1 MSELNTIFIRTFHIL
16 LTLGKKKTSE
26 NPKQWSQHS
35 LSHQIHEKRSWVHIS
50 ENAQPRGMGRNSG
63 KKSCLELEVQLV
75 FFKNNLSLYQQMRV

>member
-16 LTLGKKKTSE
+16 LTLSKKKTSE

-35 LSHQIHEKRSWVHIS
+35 FSHQIHEKRSWVHVS
-50 ENAQPRGMGRNSG
+50 ENAQPPGLGRNSG

-75 FFKNNLSLYQQMRV
+75 FF